1 MTSNELRREF
11 LTIIGDT
18 YDQYGYPEYCGWIE
32 GLLLL
37 EPKEWSQRGVAKR
50 LKEIFPASKN
60 PTSISSVNRALKI
73 LESFGVLEKAGSR
86 KIGYQYRLVSSSN
99 LVTSMLHQ
107 LVVVNQDF
115 IRKLEVLTSKSQKSD
130 SELKRAVS
138 YQIKMAESWNKA
150 LELFIES
157 VSNEKDV

>member
-1 MTSNELRREF
+1 MTSNELRKEF
-11 LTIIGDT
+11 LTIIGHT

-37 EPKEWSQRGVAKR
+37 EPKEWSQRSITKR
-50 LKEIFPASKN
+50 LKELFPASKY

-86 KIGYQYRLVSSSN
+86 KIGYQYRLASSSN

-107 LVVVNQDF
+107 LIFVNQDF
-115 IRKLEVLTSKSQKSD
+115 IKKLEVLTTKSQKSD
-130 SELKRAVS
+130 SELKRAMS
-138 YQIKMAESWNKA
+138 YQIKMAQSWNKA
-150 LELFIES
+150 LELLIES
-157 VSNEKDV
+157 IRDEKDV

>member
-1 MTSNELRREF
+1 
-11 LTIIGDT
+11 
-18 YDQYGYPEYCGWIE
+18 PEYCGWIE

>member
-99 LVTSMLHQ
+99 LVTSILHQ

>member
-1 MTSNELRREF
+1 
-11 LTIIGDT
+11 
-18 YDQYGYPEYCGWIE
+18 
-32 GLLLL
+32 L